1 MGVIVLSVV
10 GQRLK
15 NLYVNY
21 DIFLTTKII
30 FLILYLRIKNH
41 AIHYCSKLPK
51 NNNDG
56 KMNDILNTSF
66 SIDDPVIFVTVTIFS
81 MTSREALR
89 SPALISMVDDVRF
102 FINCNV
108 LFIDA
113 RTFSVFCIPSSIML
127 SN

>member
-1 MGVIVLSVV
+1 MLSVV

-21 DIFLTTKII
+21 DIYLTTKII

-56 KMNDILNTSF
+56 KMNDRLNTSF

-89 SPALISMVDDVRF
+89 SPALISMVDMSGF
-102 FINCNV
+102 
-108 LFIDA
+108 
-113 RTFSVFCIPSSIML
+113 SSIVTCCL
-127 SN
+127 STPEPFPCFVFHLLSCCPTKNK